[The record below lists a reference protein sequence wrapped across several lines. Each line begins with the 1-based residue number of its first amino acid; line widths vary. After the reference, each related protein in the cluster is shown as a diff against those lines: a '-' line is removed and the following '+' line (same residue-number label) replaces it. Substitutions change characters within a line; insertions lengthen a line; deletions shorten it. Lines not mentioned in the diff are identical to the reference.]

1 METQLLI
8 RKKQTINKDVKICV
22 ECGGCLIHKAKQI
35 VFCKEGGR
43 KLSDNSCRSVCRYY
57 DANSSFRNSDIQIF
71 RKYCNTCNLD
81 LVSRYS
87 RCPCCHDIF
96 GNGDK

>member
-35 VFCKEGGR
+35 VFCKECER
-43 KLSDNSCRSVCRYY
+43 FFEIREEESWVTIHVEVF
-57 DANSSFRNSDIQIF
+57 ADIMMPTLHLEIQTYRFSESIV
-71 RKYCNTCNLD
+71 T
-81 LVSRYS
+81 
-87 RCPCCHDIF
+87 PAT
-96 GNGDK
+96 